1 MFWAWISH
9 LRRQIDN
16 DVNVFGER
24 ADGIA
29 PHLDF
34 QSLEYASAERQLAL
48 EASVGLGQVKVVRA
62 G

>member
-1 MFWAWISH
+1 
-9 LRRQIDN
+9 
-16 DVNVFGER
+16 VNVFGER